1 MKSLRKVRVSSL
13 NLDKE
18 IKDIL
23 LKILGENETIYIEIL
38 DNKIR
43 IIL

>member
-18 IKDIL
+18 VKDIL
-23 LKILGENETIYIEIL
+23 LKVLGESETVYIEIL
-38 DNKIR
+38 SDRIR